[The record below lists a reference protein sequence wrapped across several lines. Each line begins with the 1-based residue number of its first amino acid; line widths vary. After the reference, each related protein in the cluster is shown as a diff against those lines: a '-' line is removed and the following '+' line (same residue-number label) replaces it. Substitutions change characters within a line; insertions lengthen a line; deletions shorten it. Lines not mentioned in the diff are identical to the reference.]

1 MNSGEQ
7 KRALGIFPNR
17 QDAEFALSEL
27 KEANFTMDRVSVVAH
42 DGSNDEEIAGAEI
55 SESLNDSKDEK
66 SVTNGTIAGGTL
78 GGITGLLVSVGA
90 LVIPGIGSITVA
102 GSAIATVLSSS
113 VIGAATGGIIGA
125 LISLGIPEDEAI
137 IYQRSISQ
145 GQYLVMIEGSD
156 DDMCKAAS
164 ILLEFGIKEW
174 KIYNAYNIY
183 HKKSLSWQEA

>member
-1 MNSGEQ
+1 MNLGTQ

-27 KEANFTMDRVSVVAH
+27 KEANFTMDRVSVVAR
-42 DGSNDEEIAGAEI
+42 DGSDDKEIAGAEI
-55 SESLNDSKDEK
+55 SKSLNDRKDEK

-125 LISLGIPEDEAI
+125 LISLGIPEEEAI
-137 IYQRSISQ
+137 IYQISVSQ
-145 GQYLVMIEGSD
+145 GEYLVMIEGSD
-156 DDMCKAAS
+156 DDMCQAAS

-183 HKKSLSWQEA
+183 HKESLS